1 MLQKQKEFLDYLDG
15 VRVELDKADSS
26 FEDIQKNVHALEG
39 LKQEIGEAELIVPVV
54 GAFSAGK
61 STLINS
67 FLGSGLLPVDVTPET
82 ALATELRYCE
92 SEYIEAIK
100 DNDETDRYA
109 IGEIGVIKERAGQ
122 YQYVKVFL
130 NSEQLRE
137 IAPLVLVDMPGF
149 DSPLDLHQRAILAY
163 LERGSYYMVLISVTA
178 GTVTRSTHRQLSD
191 FHKFN
196 KTFSLF
202 LSKKNLKPDSEVRA
216 IAQNIEERLK
226 SDFGY
231 AGSVF
236 PVGKEGGESLK
247 KMLKAIDPEKLFGR
261 IWRSSLESHFFAI
274 DESLNTRISALKKD
288 EGENQEAIDK
298 LDSALRNLQSKKEEM
313 IEGVRAKYSTDHI
326 KAIVEGVGVDISNS
340 VEELTDIAMQSG
352 GDALHRCLS
361 ENVRTSLLSHVKN
374 EMDRLSERIAEDLSS
389 SLKGIDSILSSYTI
403 DDQWAEDI
411 EQKIRIGLEQGST
424 FLEGIQ
430 KVAAETEGRNL
441 LGKVETVIKGRSLYR
456 VATTALAITTSVVA
470 PILEL
475 VIVFLPDILVFFQKQ
490 RQRKYI
496 RNQLIGTVIP
506 SLQSEIRRGF
516 SEHFNE
522 QVNLL
527 INEQTAIFDSQIK
540 AKQSEIVEAERVK
553 KETVQGIEQTI
564 SKLIHI
570 RDNIRSLADQVIFIQ

>member
-1 MLQKQKEFLDYLDG
+1 MLQKQKEFIDYLDG
-15 VRVELDKADSS
+15 VRTELDKAGSS

-100 DNDETDRYA
+100 DNDEADRYD
-109 IGEIGVIKERAGQ
+109 IREIGVIKERAGQ

-191 FHKFN
+191 FHKFD
-196 KTFSLF
+196 KAFSLF
-202 LSKKNLKPDSEVRA
+202 LSKENLKPDSEVRA

-231 AGSVF
+231 AGSVV

-298 LDSALRNLQSKKEEM
+298 LDSALRSLFKTHFGVM
-313 IEGVRAKYSTDHI
+313 I
-326 KAIVEGVGVDISNS
+326 
-340 VEELTDIAMQSG
+340 
-352 GDALHRCLS
+352 
-361 ENVRTSLLSHVKN
+361 
-374 EMDRLSERIAEDLSS
+374 
-389 SLKGIDSILSSYTI
+389 
-403 DDQWAEDI
+403 
-411 EQKIRIGLEQGST
+411 
-424 FLEGIQ
+424 
-430 KVAAETEGRNL
+430 
-441 LGKVETVIKGRSLYR
+441 
-456 VATTALAITTSVVA
+456 
-470 PILEL
+470 
-475 VIVFLPDILVFFQKQ
+475 
-490 RQRKYI
+490 
-496 RNQLIGTVIP
+496 
-506 SLQSEIRRGF
+506 
-516 SEHFNE
+516 
-522 QVNLL
+522 
-527 INEQTAIFDSQIK
+527 
-540 AKQSEIVEAERVK
+540 
-553 KETVQGIEQTI
+553 
-564 SKLIHI
+564 
-570 RDNIRSLADQVIFIQ
+570 